1 MHRMRLSHDAI
12 AVGMNTYFDDK
23 PKLTCRLQGV
33 EKNMQK
39 IIISNKKNKI
49 KNYLSLNVD
58 YTKLLNDDFSLFRN
72 LQVQSILIEGG
83 ISTFKYFLN
92 CNLFDEIIVC
102 QSNMIINNSS
112 KKYFLSMKS
121 LKNNFKLKSSYQY
134 GQDRIYS
141 FVN

>member
-12 AVGMNTYFDDK
+12 AVGMNTLLDDK

-33 EKNMQK
+33 EKNIQK

-58 YTKLLNDDFSLFRN
+58 YKKSLNEDFSLFRN
-72 LQVQSILIEGG
+72 LQIQSILIEGG

-102 QSNMIINNSS
+102 QSNMIIKNSS
-112 KKYFLSMKS
+112 KKYFLSMKL

-134 GQDRIYS
+134 GQDTIYK
-141 FVN
+141 FVD

>member
-1 MHRMRLSHDAI
+1 MHRMRLSHEAI
-12 AVGMNTYFDDK
+12 GVGMNTLLDDK

-39 IIISNKKNKI
+39 IIITNKKNKI
-49 KNYLSLNVD
+49 KNYLTLNID
-58 YTKLLNDDFSLFRN
+58 YKKLLNKEFSLFRN

-102 QSNMIINNSS
+102 QSNMIIKNSS
-112 KKYFLSMKS
+112 EKYFLSMKS
-121 LKNNFKLKSSYQY
+121 LKNKFKLNSFYQY
-134 GQDRIYS
+134 GQDTIYK
-141 FVN
+141 FLN

>member
-12 AVGMNTYFDDK
+12 AVGMNTLLDDK

-33 EKNMQK
+33 EKNIQK
-39 IIISNKKNKI
+39 IIFSNKKNKI

-58 YTKLLNDDFSLFRN
+58 YKKLLNEDFSLFRN

-102 QSNMIINNSS
+102 QSNMIIKNSS

-121 LKNNFKLKSSYQY
+121 LKNNLKLKSSYQY
-134 GQDRIYS
+134 GQDTIYK

>member
-1 MHRMRLSHDAI
+1 M
-12 AVGMNTYFDDK
+12 
-23 PKLTCRLQGV
+23 
-33 EKNMQK
+33 
-39 IIISNKKNKI
+39 

-58 YTKLLNDDFSLFRN
+58 YKKLLNKDFSLFKN

-102 QSNMIINNSS
+102 QSNMIIKNSS

-134 GQDRIYS
+134 GQDTIYK
-141 FVN
+141 FLN

>member
-1 MHRMRLSHDAI
+1 MHRIRLSHDAI
-12 AVGMNTYFDDK
+12 AVGMNTLLDDK
-23 PKLTCRLQGV
+23 PELTCRLQGV
-33 EKNMQK
+33 EKNMKK

-58 YTKLLNDDFSLFRN
+58 YKKLLNEDFSLFRN

-102 QSNMIINNSS
+102 QSNMIIKNSS

-121 LKNNFKLKSSYQY
+121 LKNKFKLISSYQY
-134 GQDRIYS
+134 GQDTIYK
-141 FVN
+141 FLN